1 MKEQYKIINI
11 QRADHNKYGEIS
23 IVKANPFLIM
33 GSCEL
38 FTTDESDETK
48 TFVVSNDFA
57 DDTLLNIARSK
68 QPWCPNMMDFTEERV
83 YDQNNRKHVSMYID
97 NSLLQSSIKMIFPI
111 RQFYSE
117 PEFGRGIELNEEW
130 IFLRDC
136 VKTPHGTLNF
146 SAVAF
151 VNDFEKGLQF
161 LTNGVIRLN
170 EISASL
176 KTINITMLRLIKVCN
191 DKNVS
196 IQLFDSNKELIVAF
210 SGGDSSFSKY
220 VLEMKK
226 YYKM

>member
-1 MKEQYKIINI
+1 MKERYKIINI

-97 NSLLQSSIKMIFPI
+97 NSLLQSSIKMVFPI
-111 RQFYSE
+111 KQLYTESE
-117 PEFGRGIELNEEW
+117 LDQGIECKEEW
-130 IFLRDC
+130 VFARDN
-136 VKTPHGTLNF
+136 VKTPHGIISF
-146 SAVAF
+146 RGVAF
-151 VNDFEKGLQF
+151 INDIELGLQF
-161 LTNGVIRLN
+161 LTNGIIQLN
-170 EISASL
+170 KISSSL
-176 KTINITMLRLIKVCN
+176 GIENIKMLRLIKMRDDN
-191 DKNVS
+191 IAS
-196 IQLFDSNKELIVAF
+196 IQLFNSNQKLIVSF
-210 SGGDSSFSKY
+210 SGGDSSFDRY
-220 VLEMKK
+220 VVEMKK